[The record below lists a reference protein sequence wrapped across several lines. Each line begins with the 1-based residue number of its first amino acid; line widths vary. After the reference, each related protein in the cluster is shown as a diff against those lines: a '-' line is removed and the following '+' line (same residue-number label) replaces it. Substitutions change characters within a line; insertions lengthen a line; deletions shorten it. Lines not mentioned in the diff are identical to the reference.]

1 MFIPIQL
8 SHLSKKNVETKTST
22 IVKDNKII
30 TTTTTIYKPK
40 KTIEVKKKDE
50 LEEWEIINN
59 DIDIIN
65 F

>member
-40 KTIEVKKKDE
+40 
-50 LEEWEIINN
+50 NN
-59 DIDIIN
+59 RS
-65 F
+65 